1 MNTHQTARSVMQKD
15 VITVSP
21 ETSLGDLQRLFVEES
36 IGGCPVVDDRNI
48 VVGVVSSTDLLRA
61 VNDERDT
68 AVAETR
74 YYRDDFAFSSPDWSD
89 IEDFQDRLA
98 ELQVSDAMTAGSLFV
113 DVDAPIPDVARTF
126 RQHRVHRVLVVEGD
140 ALAGI
145 ISTLDLVGLLEG
157 K

>member
-1 MNTHQTARSVMQKD
+1 MDTHRTARDVMQKD
-15 VITVSP
+15 VITISP
-21 ETSLGDLQRLFVEES
+21 ETSLGDAQRLFVEES

-48 VVGVVSSTDLLRA
+48 VVGVISSTDLLRA

-74 YYRDDFAFSSPDWSD
+74 YYRDDLAFSSPDWSD
-89 IEDFQDRLA
+89 LEDFQDRLA
-98 ELQVSDAMTAGSLFV
+98 ELQVSDAMTPGSLLV
-113 DVDAPIPDVARTF
+113 DIDAPIPDVARTF

-145 ISTLDLVGLLEG
+145 ISTLDLVGLLEAG
-157 K
+157 